1 MKALKTYNDSAINKA
16 NIFCQICS
24 ILRVRTSGRPV
35 YWDGELLVNPN
46 VLGFFL
52 ANEHSG

>member
-52 ANEHSG
+52 ANEQ